1 VKKDFLLRILLV
13 WLQLRWTPRKN
24 PQRISEDTPPVFF
37 SVSASFRLNSQSAH
51 DGTFFHHPAGETRR
65 SERDSATLARAF
77 VVAVVFQVVGTVVK
91 RVVNLGIQRDAS
103 VVSRSVVA
111 ALIALSAVSLTLLP
125 AKADPHDAIP
135 RARYD
140 AHGQHVEVTPV
151 NLADGSRLTVIS
163 PTQWSS
169 ISTDLLRELRSS
181 HREHSARLGRIP
193 AINTSI
199 RLMDEGSFFEYTGAP
214 SWTNALFFRGQILIP
229 LSVTQPIDLDNVR
242 RSVKHEYTHAVIF
255 SLSGGKAPGWFD
267 EGIAQWSEGEENPA
281 LRAALKGYL
290 QDHEPVPLRLLQG
303 GFTKLDEK
311 MVPAAYAQSL
321 LATKALIEV
330 YGFDLVSAYL
340 SMMRAGTAPD
350 IAFETA
356 FRTSSTRFE
365 EKLSSSLKK
374 WAGQAS

>member
-1 VKKDFLLRILLV
+1 MVRTAVKR
-13 WLQLRWTPRKN
+13 
-24 PQRISEDTPPVFF
+24 
-37 SVSASFRLNSQSAH
+37 
-51 DGTFFHHPAGETRR
+51 
-65 SERDSATLARAF
+65 
-77 VVAVVFQVVGTVVK
+77 AVVFGSKCSTLAVIST
-91 RVVNLGIQRDAS
+91 
-103 VVSRSVVA
+103 
-111 ALIALSAVSLTLLP
+111 LSALCLPLLP
-125 AKADPHDAIP
+125 AKADPHHSVP

-140 AHGQHVEVTPV
+140 AHNQHVEVTPV

-163 PTQWSS
+163 PAQWSS
-169 ISTDLLRELRSS
+169 ISTDLLHELRVS
-181 HREHSARLGRIP
+181 HKEHSSRLGRIP

-199 RLMDEGSFFEYTGAP
+199 RLMDEGTFFEYTGAP

-267 EGIAQWSEGEENPA
+267 EGIAQWAEGDENPA

-290 QDHEPVPLRLLQG
+290 QEHEPVPLKLLQG

-330 YGFDLVSAYL
+330 YGFDLVAAYL

-356 FRTSSTRFE
+356 FRTSSARFE
-365 EKLSSSLKK
+365 EKLTGSLKK
-374 WAGQAS
+374 WAGKEL

>member
-1 VKKDFLLRILLV
+1 MVSSVVVPAVKQSSIPPLRKIYSLGKSRVATAAGILAALLV
-13 WLQLRWTPRKN
+13 ST
-24 PQRISEDTPPVFF
+24 
-37 SVSASFRLNSQSAH
+37 QSA
-51 DGTFFHHPAGETRR
+51 
-65 SERDSATLARAF
+65 
-77 VVAVVFQVVGTVVK
+77 V
-91 RVVNLGIQRDAS
+91 
-103 VVSRSVVA
+103 
-111 ALIALSAVSLTLLP
+111 
-125 AKADPHDAIP
+125 ADPHNNIP

-140 AHGQHVEVTPV
+140 AHEQHVDITPV
-151 NLADGSRLTVIS
+151 NLADGSKLTVIS

-169 ISTDLLRELRSS
+169 ISSDLLQELRVS
-181 HREHSARLGRIP
+181 HREHSARLGKIP

-242 RSVKHEYTHAVIF
+242 RSVKHEYTHAIIF

-267 EGIAQWSEGEENPA
+267 EGLAQWSEGEENPA
-281 LRAALKGYL
+281 LRAALKRYL
-290 QDHEPVPLRLLQG
+290 QEERPVPLRLLQG

-330 YGFDLVSAYL
+330 YGFDLVAAYL
-340 SMMRAGTAPD
+340 SMMRAGTPPD

-356 FRTSSTRFE
+356 FRTSSSRFE
-365 EKLSSSLKK
+365 EKLSASLMK